1 MAAFTVPRA
10 AAIPVEDTA
19 RRVLATVRP
28 AADTL
33 AEAAATVE
41 VAVEVATMVAAEA
54 VAITVAVA
62 DRTAAVRT
70 EAEVTPEDTAASES

>member
-10 AAIPVEDTA
+10 AATPVEDTA

-41 VAVEVATMVAAEA
+41 VAVEA
-54 VAITVAVA
+54 AITVAVA